1 MLEGAAGDALSLLY
15 EIEKADPSQ
24 RRYLAAGD
32 RYIDA
37 RRALRAALRAAASCE
52 AAKGKGAAA

>member
-32 RYIDA
+32 RYLDA
-37 RRALRAALRAAASCE
+37 RRALRAALRAAA
-52 AAKGKGAAA
+52 AAAPGKGCPA